1 MNTGIKNFMNKCRQ
15 VEDSLNWA
23 KFLPRPDKV
32 NFTLQPSDWTA
43 TSDKYF
49 ADIAISGV
57 TADDDA
63 TIDFDNSQFVS
74 DAEIE
79 DVGDSVTNALRI
91 YAKNIPTG
99 LISGVATITK
109 GVSS

>member
-1 MNTGIKNFMNKCRQ
+1 MNKGIKDFMNKCRQ
-15 VEDSLNWA
+15 APDSLNWA

-43 TSDKYF
+43 TSGKYF
-49 ADIAISGV
+49 ADIVISGV
-57 TADDDA
+57 TSGDDA
-63 TIDFDNSQFVS
+63 TIDFDSSQIVS

-79 DVGDSVTNALRI
+79 DEGESVTNALRI
-91 YAKNIPTG
+91 FAKNIPAG
-99 LISGVATITK
+99 QISGVATITK